1 MPKQEKKL
9 TRDEHEAREELL
21 KDRLAICLM
30 VLKQRYGND
39 WNPWFGEACWEE
51 VDGLGDIL
59 RQSEEYPQ
67 AVAVVDN
74 FIRRSEA

>member
-1 MPKQEKKL
+1 MPKQEKRL
-9 TRDEHEAREELL
+9 TRAEHEAREDLL

-39 WNPWFGEACWEE
+39 WSPWFGEACWDEE
-51 VDGLGDIL
+51 GGLGDIL

-67 AVAVVDN
+67 AIAVVDN